1 MAGNIQLSPSER
13 FAKFIKVIKLF
24 AGFCGVNSLE
34 RDYRVTWVTWLVICV
49 VTSFFVCTFYTIYVG
64 MAIQNNYS
72 ILLQSLCITGT
83 GVQGYTKLLNAIF
96 CGKHL
101 RFAFEELTA
110 IYEEYECKRLEYRD
124 NLKENLEMVKRLI
137 YGLLLINF
145 ILIAALFAVP
155 LFYYYVRKEKID
167 VIPLM
172 IPGINPSN
180 NRIENYIYQFYH
192 ICCVIFS
199 TFGNFASDTFM
210 ILIVVHVPMI
220 KNIFKLKFDDMAETM
235 KLHLRNRKKTEP
247 LLRDIFQWHQKT
259 ILIIETMQKGFFW
272 VIFVQIF
279 TSMLNI
285 IFTIVCIFL
294 GVWPVAP
301 VYLLYSFVIL
311 YIYCGIGNLVEIS
324 TDDITSI
331 IYDFIWYDL
340 TVSEQKM
347 ILIMLRESQS
357 PPTMT
362 IGGVMPL
369 SMNTALQL
377 TKSIYTIAMLLN
389 EFVN

>member
-1 MAGNIQLSPSER
+1 
-13 FAKFIKVIKLF
+13 
-24 AGFCGVNSLE
+24 
-34 RDYRVTWVTWLVICV
+34 
-49 VTSFFVCTFYTIYVG
+49 
-64 MAIQNNYS
+64 
-72 ILLQSLCITGT
+72 
-83 GVQGYTKLLNAIF
+83 
-96 CGKHL
+96 
-101 RFAFEELTA
+101 
-110 IYEEYECKRLEYRD
+110 
-124 NLKENLEMVKRLI
+124 MVKRLI

-259 ILIIETMQKGFFW
+259 IQ
-272 VIFVQIF
+272 
-279 TSMLNI
+279 
-285 IFTIVCIFL
+285 
-294 GVWPVAP
+294 
-301 VYLLYSFVIL
+301 
-311 YIYCGIGNLVEIS
+311 
-324 TDDITSI
+324 
-331 IYDFIWYDL
+331 
-340 TVSEQKM
+340 
-347 ILIMLRESQS
+347 
-357 PPTMT
+357 
-362 IGGVMPL
+362 
-369 SMNTALQL
+369 
-377 TKSIYTIAMLLN
+377 
-389 EFVN
+389 